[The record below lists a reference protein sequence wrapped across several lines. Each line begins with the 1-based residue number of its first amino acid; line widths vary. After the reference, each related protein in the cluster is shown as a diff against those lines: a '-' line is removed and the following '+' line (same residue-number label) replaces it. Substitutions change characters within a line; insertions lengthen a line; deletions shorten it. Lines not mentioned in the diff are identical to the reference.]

1 MVLLISF
8 YLIVSNHQKPFLNY
22 NLALTDSL
30 THAVILFFILLN
42 ILMIN
47 TNTESSKQNPRLIP
61 LIFFV
66 SSCRVANLF
75 LFFCCCWEISYLL
88 SPQVSCYTNQ
98 WDLPPHNDCHNS
110 DSETDE
116 SGFHFVCISSAT
128 AKKVWEMCS
137 FSVETAHS
145 IGALKEECLKAL
157 EVSS

>member
-47 TNTESSKQNPRLIP
+47 TSSGSSKQTKQNLSLIDL
-61 LIFFV
+61 LICCVAIYSYFF
-66 SSCRVANLF
+66 L
-75 LFFCCCWEISYLL
+75 CCCCEISHLL
-88 SPQVSCYTNQ
+88 SAQVSCYTSE
-98 WDLPPHNDCHNS
+98 WDLPPHDDTHNS

-116 SGFHFVCISSAT
+116 SGFHFICISSAPP
-128 AKKVWEMCS
+128 KKVWKMCT
-137 FSVETAHS
+137 FSLKITYS